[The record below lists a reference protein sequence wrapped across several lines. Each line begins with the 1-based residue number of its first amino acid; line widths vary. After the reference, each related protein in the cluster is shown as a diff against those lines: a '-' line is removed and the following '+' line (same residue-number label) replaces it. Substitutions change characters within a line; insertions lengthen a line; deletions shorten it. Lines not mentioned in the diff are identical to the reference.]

1 MSRTPRGDNTR
12 SAGTKAPRRGLTR
25 ALADP
30 VREVTRK
37 ALGTRALAEAAL
49 LTEWSSIVG
58 GEIST
63 HCWPR
68 RVIFPKRTE
77 RRDGTLVLR
86 VKPGQAP
93 RIGHQELIILDR
105 VNAYFGYRAV
115 ARLRL
120 EQGALPAREDP
131 PAPPPPPLSE
141 AETQAV
147 AQDVEGVE
155 DAELRDALNRL
166 GQALRRGSRAKS

>member
-12 SAGTKAPRRGLTR
+12 GAEAKAPRRGLTR

-30 VREVTRK
+30 VRDVTRK
-37 ALGTRALAEAAL
+37 ALGTRSLAEAAL

-58 GEIST
+58 NEIST

-68 RVIFPKRTE
+68 RVTFPKRTE
-77 RRDGTLVLR
+77 RREGTLVLR

-105 VNAYFGYRAV
+105 VNAYFGYKAV

-120 EQGALPAREDP
+120 EQGPLPLREDP
-131 PAPPPPPLSE
+131 PEPPPPPLSE
-141 AETQAV
+141 SETQAV
-147 AQDVEGVE
+147 ARNVEGVE
-155 DAELRDALNRL
+155 DADLRAALERL
-166 GQALRRGSRAKS
+166 GQSLRRRSG